1 MASFRETTAERSQER
16 KSVHKN
22 GTSNGISKQKNGHAS
37 GSNGSNEF
45 YKEPFYESFE
55 ATPLLAAILTYLS
68 YSLLTIVGH
77 IREWL
82 QMAGL
87 QKSHM
92 LKEPKQDDFVPLYQS
107 WESFY
112 TRNLYRRISDCWNRP
127 VCTAPGAEIDVLER
141 ESPDFG
147 WNWKNQFWQAKI
159 ALSSITYVSNR
170 ILAANF
176 GGNPGT
182 TVIVHYASVEGSQ
195 DVEQHNNSLADV
207 IRSIQAHMIFLL
219 GDCNAYIGTKD
230 GSFTFRVQTNNND
243 YLLLDLALET
253 NVVITDTRF
262 QKGKG
267 KLTILLYGSGCYN
280 SLMLDYNTSLGSG
293 HRILLGQIKLTLRT
307 RTTPEKKQ
315 VYDWYILKSDTNLQ
329 CHLTENLMTFVNSL
343 FAAGLLDI
351 HMELDQ
357 TVADFLGV
365 EEAITFPMGFATNS
379 MNIPCLVSKGCL
391 IVSDELNHASLVL
404 GSRLSGATIRVFKHN
419 NMVSLEKILKQ
430 AVVEGQPRT
439 HQPWKKIL
447 IVCEG
452 IYSMEGSICRLPE
465 IVHLKKKYKAYLYLD
480 EAHSIGAIG
489 DNGRGVC
496 EYFGIDPCDVDVM
509 MGTFTKSF
517 ASAGG
522 YIGGSKDLINYLR
535 IKSHSSMYASCMS
548 PAVAQQ
554 IISTIRVI
562 SGADGTTEGKKRIR
576 QLKWN
581 VRYFRRRLNELNVIV
596 YGNKDS
602 PVVPI
607 LLYMPSNIA
616 EFARVSLEKG
626 LGVVVVGF
634 PATPIIESRA
644 RFCLSASHTK
654 EMLDRAIDIINDVA
668 NHLGIKYSTKKLTIF
683 HEDEVELIK

>member
-1 MASFRETTAERSQER
+1 MASLRQTKAEESRFEG
-16 KSVHKN
+16 KSPYKN
-22 GTSNGISKQKNGHAS
+22 GIGKNGISKPKNGHTP
-37 GSNGSNEF
+37 GTNGYNEF

-141 ESPDFG
+141 KSPDFG
-147 WNWKNQFWQAKI
+147 WNWELTGKKKR
-159 ALSSITYVSNR
+159 VM
-170 ILAANF
+170 NF
-176 GGNPGT
+176 GSYNYLGFGRNYGQCT
-182 TVIVHYASVEGSQ
+182 EDVQAVIQSHGVGSCASRHG
-195 DVEQHNNSLADV
+195 L
-207 IRSIQAHMIFLL
+207 
-219 GDCNAYIGTKD
+219 
-230 GSFTFRVQTNNND
+230 
-243 YLLLDLALET
+243 
-253 NVVITDTRF
+253 
-262 QKGKG
+262 
-267 KLTILLYGSGCYN
+267 
-280 SLMLDYNTSLGSG
+280 
-293 HRILLGQIKLTLRT
+293 
-307 RTTPEKKQ
+307 
-315 VYDWYILKSDTNLQ
+315 
-329 CHLTENLMTFVNSL
+329 
-343 FAAGLLDI
+343 GLLDI
-351 HMELDQ
+351 HVELDE
-357 TVADFLGV
+357 TVANFLGV
-365 EEAITFPMGFATNS
+365 EAAVTFPMGFATNS

-404 GSRLSGATIRVFKHN
+404 GSRLSGATIHVFKHN
-419 NMVSLEKILKQ
+419 NMQSLEKILKN

-447 IVCEG
+447 IVIEG

-489 DNGRGVC
+489 DSGRGVC
-496 EYFGIDPCDVDVM
+496 QYFGINPKDVDIM

-535 IKSHSSMYASCMS
+535 LKSHSSMYASCMS

-554 IISTIRVI
+554 IISTIKVI

-616 EFARVSLEKG
+616 EFARLSLEKG

-654 EMLDRAIDIINDVA
+654 EMLDRAIDIIDDVA

>member
-1 MASFRETTAERSQER
+1 
-16 KSVHKN
+16 
-22 GTSNGISKQKNGHAS
+22 
-37 GSNGSNEF
+37 
-45 YKEPFYESFE
+45 
-55 ATPLLAAILTYLS
+55 
-68 YSLLTIVGH
+68 
-77 IREWL
+77 
-82 QMAGL
+82 
-87 QKSHM
+87 
-92 LKEPKQDDFVPLYQS
+92 
-107 WESFY
+107 
-112 TRNLYRRISDCWNRP
+112 
-127 VCTAPGAEIDVLER
+127 
-141 ESPDFG
+141 
-147 WNWKNQFWQAKI
+147 
-159 ALSSITYVSNR
+159 
-170 ILAANF
+170 
-176 GGNPGT
+176 
-182 TVIVHYASVEGSQ
+182 
-195 DVEQHNNSLADV
+195 
-207 IRSIQAHMIFLL
+207 
-219 GDCNAYIGTKD
+219 
-230 GSFTFRVQTNNND
+230 
-243 YLLLDLALET
+243 
-253 NVVITDTRF
+253 
-262 QKGKG
+262 
-267 KLTILLYGSGCYN
+267 
-280 SLMLDYNTSLGSG
+280 
-293 HRILLGQIKLTLRT
+293 
-307 RTTPEKKQ
+307 
-315 VYDWYILKSDTNLQ
+315 
-329 CHLTENLMTFVNSL
+329 MTFVNSL

-496 EYFGIDPCDVDVM
+496 EYFGIDPCEVDVM

-616 EFARVSLEKG
+616 
-626 LGVVVVGF
+626 
-634 PATPIIESRA
+634 
-644 RFCLSASHTK
+644 
-654 EMLDRAIDIINDVA
+654 
-668 NHLGIKYSTKKLTIF
+668 
-683 HEDEVELIK
+683 